1 MGTHQEL
8 TTAQV
13 EVLILIND
21 ICDFITDNNL
31 EDEFE
36 TNMNE
41 TVCSIFCV
49 EKDEDIDNSKQS
61 YYNSICD
68 ILHYYG
74 YVDEDYFITTDGKQ
88 YLYLFKEYLD
98 AKSSNINITHKS
110 YSLINIGELELSVE
124 ACLGKISIGEN
135 IGKISEFGSDLID
148 SFKKV
153 KKAYLKY
160 KKKNK

>member
-1 MGTHQEL
+1 MGTQQEL
-8 TTAQV
+8 TTAQI

-21 ICDFITDNNL
+21 ICEYLRDNDMEN
-31 EDEFE
+31 EFE

-41 TVCSIFCV
+41 TVCNIFCV
-49 EKDEDIDNSKQS
+49 EKDEVIDDSKQS
-61 YYNSICD
+61 YYDEICE
-68 ILHYYG
+68 ILHHYG

-98 AKSSNINITHKS
+98 AKSTNINITHNS
-110 YSLINIGELELSVE
+110 YSLINIEELELSVE
-124 ACLGKISIGEN
+124 ACLGKIGIGEN
-135 IGKISEFGSDLID
+135 IGKISEFGSDLMD

-153 KKAYLKY
+153 KKAYLKF